1 MSEINF
7 VVLDNIS
14 SWEDEVFTFQ
24 PKNKKGEKIGD
35 PLFFNATKLRALCDK
50 TPNKYRIKARINQE
64 HYDSIIRS
72 GAVERNRLNWLAENP
87 SKLCE
92 PIILCHYPEDDTQIL
107 VDGNHR
113 LALLFNMGLRELPAY
128 YVHKDVWQ
136 DFLIPFPKEL
146 AEVFLK

>member
-50 TPNKYRIKARINQE
+50 TPDKYLRKVEMTQANYDQIIK
-64 HYDSIIRS
+64 S
-72 GAVERNRLNWLAENP
+72 GAVERDRLNRLAENP
-87 SKLCE
+87 SNCVE

-113 LALLFNMGLRELPAY
+113 RLFCSTWG
-128 YVHKDVWQ
+128 
-136 DFLIPFPKEL
+136 FGSFPPIT
-146 AEVFLK
+146 FIRTFGRIS

>member
-50 TPNKYRIKARINQE
+50 TPDKYLRKVEMTQANYDQIIK
-64 HYDSIIRS
+64 S
-72 GAVERNRLNWLAENP
+72 GAVERDRLNRLAECP
-87 SKLCE
+87 SKLVE
-92 PIILCHYPEDDTQIL
+92 PIIFCHYPDDDSHIF

-113 LALLFNMGLRELPAY
+113 AVLLFNMGFQYLPAY
-128 YVHKDVWQ
+128 VVPKEIWQ

>member
-1 MSEINF
+1 
-7 VVLDNIS
+7 
-14 SWEDEVFTFQ
+14 
-24 PKNKKGEKIGD
+24 
-35 PLFFNATKLRALCDK
+35 
-50 TPNKYRIKARINQE
+50 
-64 HYDSIIRS
+64 
-72 GAVERNRLNWLAENP
+72 
-87 SKLCE
+87 
-92 PIILCHYPEDDTQIL
+92 LCHYPEDDTQIL